1 MGVIKSRPTIANV
14 AITLADTEYSYALPS
29 GTRKFT
35 IKLRN
40 PGYPLKLAMVE
51 SGSGTTYVNIAQGKT
66 YTVDDI
72 KVPLT
77 LYFQSTAGTM
87 VAEIISWV

>member
-1 MGVIKSRPTIANV
+1 MGVIKSRPTIENTAMTTAN
-14 AITLADTEYSYALPS
+14 TEYSYKLQA

-35 IKLRN
+35 IKLRDV
-40 PGYPLKLAMVE
+40 GYPLKLAMVE
-51 SGSGTTYVNIAQGKT
+51 SGSGTTYVNIVQGQT

-77 LYFQSTAGTM
+77 LYFQSTTGSM
-87 VAEIISWV
+87 VAEIISWI